1 MIARSAAEVKA
12 RVQKDSSWNGV
23 NTTEGR
29 KGAIRGKMDKYLS
42 GSQYRRLVLG
52 WLFDKPGEISS
63 NTLTDGQ
70 WVGLTFWLSFS
81 KDEHTNEWHVCEE
94 FPIEASRVLT
104 ATLKHFGQLTL
115 PEVDGELPDTHIQTA
130 VADLGATVAVVTDEL
145 IASVENSEQLEDADG
160 QPNSVKVHTAETS
173 PEIVPDDATA
183 NSVKVPRDKQ
193 DKPKKKEKRFSF

>member
-29 KGAIRGKMDKYLS
+29 KGAILGALNKHLGGDQHRKI
-42 GSQYRRLVLG
+42 VLG
-52 WLFDKPGEISS
+52 WLFDKPGSISS

-70 WVGLTFWLSFS
+70 WVGLTFWISFS

-104 ATLKHFGQLTL
+104 ETLKHFGQLTL
-115 PEVDGELPDTHIQTA
+115 PEIEGELPDTHIQTA

-145 IASVENSEQLEDADG
+145 IESVVTGGVEPPDTEG

-173 PEIVPDDATA
+173 PEIVPDDASA
-183 NSVKVPRDKQ
+183 NSVKVPRIK
-193 DKPKKKEKRFSF
+193 KKKEKRFSF

>member
-63 NTLTDGQ
+63 NDLTDGQ

-104 ATLKHFGQLTL
+104 ETLKHFGQLTL
-115 PEVDGELPDTHIQTA
+115 PEIEGELPGTLVQDA

-145 IASVENSEQLEDADG
+145 IESVVTGGVVPPDTEG
-160 QPNSVKVHTAETS
+160 QHNSVKVHTAETS
-173 PEIVPDDATA
+173 PEIMPDDATA
-183 NSVKVPRDKQ
+183 NSVKVPRIK
-193 DKPKKKEKRFSF
+193 KKKEKRFSF